1 MGAGH
6 CARDVWLAMSGRLQM
21 AQSTGAHGHAGP
33 THDPTLTADIGGSC
47 VAAVSRL
54 AHMVVVDPFF
64 DPAALLCIVTNIV
77 FLALDHADIDAD
89 MALTLHIGYYV
100 RPSRHTRFIF

>member
-1 MGAGH
+1 
-6 CARDVWLAMSGRLQM
+6 
-21 AQSTGAHGHAGP
+21 
-33 THDPTLTADIGGSC
+33 
-47 VAAVSRL
+47 
-54 AHMVVVDPFF
+54 MVVVDPFF

-89 MALTLHIGYYV
+89 MALALHVGYYV